1 VRVNNIL
8 APMFFSTPQQVGVQI
23 PFEVAGQSTATVTVS
38 VGGLTS
44 ATRTINIAPT
54 SPGVF
59 TVNQSGG
66 GPGIIA
72 HADGSLVSAENP
84 ARPNEIVVLFATG
97 LGVVSP
103 SLGTG
108 APSAGNQTAAATTVL
123 VGGNSSAT
131 VEFSGASPG
140 FVGLYQVNFRVPA
153 NTPAGASIPVSL
165 TVGGRSANIVSMAVA
180 Q

>member
-1 VRVNNIL
+1 
-8 APMFFSTPQQVGVQI
+8 
-23 PFEVAGQSTATVTVS
+23 
-38 VGGLTS
+38 VGGITS

-66 GPGIIA
+66 GAGIIT

-84 ARPNEIVVLFATG
+84 ARPNEVVVLFATG
-97 LGVVSP
+97 LGVVNP
-103 SLGTG
+103 GLGTG
-108 APSAGNQTAAATTVL
+108 TPSSGNQTAAATTVF
-123 VGGNSSAT
+123 VDGTSNPAT
-131 VEFSGASPG
+131 VDFSGASPG

-153 NTPAGASIPVSL
+153 NTRAGSSIPVSL
-165 TVGGRSANIVSMAVA
+165 TVGGRSANVVSMAVA